1 MRWLRLQWFSI
12 SAGLK
17 LWLDEPL
24 GHLFNALVL
33 AIALAM
39 PWTIAQGLSAIV
51 PSMDRWVGDPEISL
65 YFKPDASLDS
75 VKTAAAQLKRDFDL
89 DSVNIVTP
97 EQAME
102 RLRTQSQTPD
112 LAQALPENP
121 LPYTVVVVLEVD
133 TTTNTQAIEDKI
145 AQWQNFTG
153 VEHVQY
159 DAQWVR
165 RLQSVLNGTQI
176 IAMALAVLIAGM
188 VLVVTF
194 NTVRLQLIR
203 NQAEV
208 HVLKSLGATDTEVG
222 RPTLWWS
229 VSLAL
234 VAFGLAYAVVSGAM
248 GLADDAAGQFIR
260 EFDRDFRFEQP
271 SGITALGLILVWVVL
286 VMLGA
291 WASVK
296 STVLRIH

>member
-65 YFKPDASLDS
+65 YFKPDATLDS
-75 VKTAAAQLKRDFDL
+75 VKSAAAQLKRDFDL
-89 DSVNIVTP
+89 DSVTIVTP

-112 LAQALPENP
+112 LAEALPENP

-133 TTTNTQAIEDKI
+133 ATTDTQAIETKI
-145 AQWQNFTG
+145 GQWQNFTG

-229 VSLAL
+229 GSLAL

-248 GLADDAAGQFIR
+248 GLADDAAGTFIR

-271 SGITALGLILVWVVL
+271 SGITALGLVLVWVVL
-286 VMLGA
+286 VMVGA

>member
-17 LWLDEPL
+17 LWLDEPF

-39 PWTIAQGLSAIV
+39 PWTIAQGLNAIV

-65 YFKPDASLDS
+65 YFKPDAPLDS
-75 VKTAAAQLKRDFDL
+75 VKSAAAQLKRDFDL
-89 DSVNIVTP
+89 NSVDIVTP
-97 EQAME
+97 KQAME
-102 RLRTQSQTPD
+102 KLRAQSQTPD
-112 LAQALPENP
+112 LAAALPENP

-133 TTTNTQAIEDKI
+133 ATTNTQAIEEKI
-145 AQWQNFTG
+145 AQWRQFAG

-165 RLQSVLNGTQI
+165 RLQSVLNSTQI
-176 IAMALAVLIAGM
+176 LAIALAVLIAGM

-222 RPTLWWS
+222 RPTLWWA

-234 VAFGLAYAVVSGAM
+234 VAFALAYAVVSGAM
-248 GLADDAAGQFIR
+248 GMADNAAGQFIR
-260 EFDRDFRFEQP
+260 EFDNDFRFEQP
-271 SGITALGLILVWVVL
+271 SGVTALGLVLVWVVL
-286 VMLGA
+286 VMVGA

-296 STVLRIH
+296 STVMRIH

>member
-75 VKTAAAQLKRDFDL
+75 VKSAAAQLKRDFDL

-112 LAQALPENP
+112 LAEALPENP

-133 TTTNTQAIEDKI
+133 ATTNTQAIEDKI

-165 RLQSVLNGTQI
+165 RLQSVLNSTQV

-248 GLADDAAGQFIR
+248 GLADDAAGTFIR

>member
-65 YFKPDASLDS
+65 YFKPDATLDS
-75 VKTAAAQLKRDFDL
+75 VKSAAAQLKRDFDL

-112 LAQALPENP
+112 LAEALPENP

-133 TTTNTQAIEDKI
+133 ASTNTQAIEDKI

-248 GLADDAAGQFIR
+248 GLADDAAGTFIR

-286 VMLGA
+286 VMVGA

>member
-24 GHLFNALVL
+24 GHLFNAMVL

-39 PWTIAQGLSAIV
+39 PWSIAQGLSALI
-51 PSMDRWVGDPEISL
+51 PSMDKAVGDPEVSL
-65 YFKPDASLDS
+65 YFKPEANLDS
-75 VKTAAAQLKRDFDL
+75 VKTAAAKLKRDFDL
-89 DSVNIVTP
+89 DSVTIVTP
-97 EQAME
+97 EQALE
-102 RLRTQSQTPD
+102 KLRRQSQTPD
-112 LAQALPENP
+112 LAAALPENP

-133 TTTNTQAIEDKI
+133 AETNTGAIEQKI
-145 AQWQNFTG
+145 AQWKTYAD

-165 RLQSVLNGTQI
+165 RLQGMLNSAQL
-176 IAMALAVLIAGM
+176 IAGALGVLIAAM
-188 VLVVTF
+188 VLIVTF

-208 HVLKSLGATDTEVG
+208 HVLKSLGATDAEVG

-234 VAFGLAYAVVSGAM
+234 VAFGLAYSVVSGAM
-248 GLADDAAGQFIR
+248 GLADDAVGQWIR
-260 EFDRDFRFEQP
+260 QFDSDFSFPQP
-271 SGITALGLILVWVVL
+271 SGLTALGMALVWVVL
-286 VMLGA
+286 VMVGA

-296 STVLRIH
+296 ATVLRIH

>member
-65 YFKPDASLDS
+65 YFKPEATLDS
-75 VKTAAAQLKRDFDL
+75 VKSAAAQLKRDFDL
-89 DSVNIVTP
+89 DSVSIVTP

-133 TTTNTQAIEDKI
+133 TSTNTKAIEAKI

-248 GLADDAAGQFIR
+248 GLADDAAGTFIR
-260 EFDRDFRFEQP
+260 EFDRDFRFKQP
-271 SGITALGLILVWVVL
+271 NGITSLSLVLVWVAL
-286 VMLGA
+286 VMTGA

-296 STVLRIH
+296 TTVLRIH

>member
-65 YFKPDASLDS
+65 YFKPDATLDS
-75 VKTAAAQLKRDFDL
+75 VKSAAAQLKRDFDL

-133 TTTNTQAIEDKI
+133 ATTDTQAIENKI

-248 GLADDAAGQFIR
+248 GLADDAAGTFIR

-286 VMLGA
+286 VMVGA

>member
-39 PWTIAQGLSAIV
+39 PWSIAQGLSAVV

-65 YFKPDASLDS
+65 YFKPDAPLDT
-75 VKTAAAQLKRDFDL
+75 VKTAAAKLKRDF
-89 DSVNIVTP
+89 SVDDVRIVTP
-97 EQAME
+97 QQALE

-112 LAQALPENP
+112 LASSLAENP
-121 LPYTVVVVLEVD
+121 LPYTVVVVLDVSSKTD
-133 TTTNTQAIEDKI
+133 TSSIEAKI
-145 AQWQNFTG
+145 EEWQQFNG

-165 RLQSVLNGTQI
+165 RLQSVLNSTQV
-176 IAMALAVLIAGM
+176 IAVALGALIAGM

-208 HVLKSLGATDTEVG
+208 HVLKSLGATDAEVG

-234 VAFGLAYAVVSGAM
+234 VAFGLAYAVVSTAM

-271 SGITALGLILVWVVL
+271 SGVTTLGLILVWVVL

>member
-65 YFKPDASLDS
+65 YFQQDATLDS
-75 VKTAAAQLKRDFDL
+75 VKSASAQLKRDFDL
-89 DSVNIVTP
+89 DSVRVVTP
-97 EQAME
+97 EEALAK
-102 RLRTQSQTPD
+102 LRTQSQTPD
-112 LAQALPENP
+112 LAEALPENP
-121 LPYTVVVVLEVD
+121 LPYTVVVKLEVD
-133 TTTNTQAIEDKI
+133 ATTNTGLIEQKI
-145 AQWQNFTG
+145 AQWRQFTG

-176 IAMALAVLIAGM
+176 IAMALAALIAGM

-203 NQAEV
+203 NKAEV
-208 HVLKSLGATDTEVG
+208 HVLKALGATDTEVG

-234 VAFGLAYAVVSGAM
+234 VAFGLAFGVTSGAM
-248 GLADDAAGQFIR
+248 SLADDAAGQFIR
-260 EFDRDFRFEQP
+260 QFDADFSFQQP
-271 SGITALGLILVWVVL
+271 SGLTALGLFLVWVVL
-286 VMLGA
+286 VMVGA
-291 WASVK
+291 WASV
-296 STVLRIH
+296 

>member
-65 YFKPDASLDS
+65 YFKPDATLDS
-75 VKTAAAQLKRDFDL
+75 VKSAAAQLKRDFDL

-112 LAQALPENP
+112 LAEALPENP

-133 TTTNTQAIEDKI
+133 ATTDTQAIEKKI

-248 GLADDAAGQFIR
+248 GLADDAAGTFIR

-286 VMLGA
+286 VMVGA

>member
-39 PWTIAQGLSAIV
+39 PWAVAQGLGAVV
-51 PSMDRWVGDPEISL
+51 PSMDRWVGDPEVSL
-65 YFKPDASLDS
+65 YFSP
-75 VKTAAAQLKRDFDL
+75 AAQPAQVNDAANRLKRDFDL
-89 DSVNIVTP
+89 RSVVIVSP
-97 EQAME
+97 DEALA

-112 LAQALPENP
+112 LAESLPENP
-121 LPYTVVVVLEVD
+121 LPYTVVATLRVD
-133 TTTNTQAIEDKI
+133 AQTDPGLIEQKI
-145 AQWQNFTG
+145 TEWQKFTG

-165 RLQSVLNGTQI
+165 RLQSVLSSAQL
-176 IAMALAVLIAGM
+176 LAVSLGILIAGM

-194 NTVRLQLIR
+194 NTVRLQLVR

-208 HVLKSLGATDTEVG
+208 HVLKALGATDTEVG
-222 RPTLWWS
+222 RPTLWWA

-234 VAFGLAYAVVSGAM
+234 VAFALAYSIVSGAM
-248 GLADDAAGQFIR
+248 GLADQAAGQWIRQFDR
-260 EFDRDFRFEQP
+260 EFQFAQP
-271 SGITALGLILVWVVL
+271 QATTALGLVLVWVAL

-296 STVLRIH
+296 TTVLRIH

>member
-65 YFKPDASLDS
+65 YFKPDATLDS
-75 VKTAAAQLKRDFDL
+75 VKSAAAQLKRDFDL

-112 LAQALPENP
+112 LAEALPENP

-133 TTTNTQAIEDKI
+133 ATTDTQAIESKI

-248 GLADDAAGQFIR
+248 GLADDAAGTFIR

-286 VMLGA
+286 VMVGA

>member
-65 YFKPDASLDS
+65 YFKPDATLDS
-75 VKTAAAQLKRDFDL
+75 VKSAAAQLKRDFDL

-112 LAQALPENP
+112 LAEALPENP

-133 TTTNTQAIEDKI
+133 ATTDTQAIETKI
-145 AQWQNFTG
+145 GQWQNFTG

-188 VLVVTF
+188 VLGVTF

-248 GLADDAAGQFIR
+248 GLADDAAGTFIR

-286 VMLGA
+286 VMVGA

>member
-65 YFKPDASLDS
+65 YFKPDAELDS
-75 VKTAAAQLKRDFDL
+75 VKSAAAQLKRDFDL
-89 DSVNIVTP
+89 DSVTIVTP

-112 LAQALPENP
+112 LAEALPENP

-133 TTTNTQAIEDKI
+133 ATTDTAAIEEKI

-165 RLQSVLNGTQI
+165 RLQSVLNGTQV

-248 GLADDAAGQFIR
+248 GLADDAAGTFIR

>member
-65 YFKPDASLDS
+65 YFKPDATLDS
-75 VKTAAAQLKRDFDL
+75 VKSAAAQLKRDFDL
-89 DSVNIVTP
+89 DSVTIVTP

-112 LAQALPENP
+112 LAEALPENP

-133 TTTNTQAIEDKI
+133 ATTNTKAIEDKI

-248 GLADDAAGQFIR
+248 GLADDAAGTFIR

-271 SGITALGLILVWVVL
+271 DGITALGLVLVWVVL
-286 VMLGA
+286 VMVGA

>member
-65 YFKPDASLDS
+65 YFKPDATLDS

-112 LAQALPENP
+112 LAEALPENP

-133 TTTNTQAIEDKI
+133 ATTDTQAIENKI

-248 GLADDAAGQFIR
+248 GLADDAAGTFIR

-286 VMLGA
+286 VMVGA

>member
-1 MRWLRLQWFSI
+1 MRWLRLHWFSI

-39 PWTIAQGLSAIV
+39 PWTISQALNAIV
-51 PSMDRWVGDPEISL
+51 PSMDRWVGDPEISI
-65 YFKPDASLDS
+65 YFKPDASFDS
-75 VKTAAAQLKRDFDL
+75 VKSAAAQLQRDFDL
-89 DSVNIVTP
+89 NHVKIVSP
-97 EQAME
+97 EEAMVI
-102 RLRTQSQTPD
+102 LRTQSQNPD
-112 LAQALPENP
+112 LAAALPKNP
-121 LPYTVVVVLEVD
+121 LPYTVVVVLEVGAETD
-133 TTTNTQAIEDKI
+133 TRAIESKI
-145 AQWQNFTG
+145 TQWKTFAE
-153 VEHVQY
+153 VDHVQY

-165 RLQSVLNGTQI
+165 RLQSVLNGTHI
-176 IAMALAVLIAGM
+176 IALALAILIAGM

-203 NQAEV
+203 NRAEV

-234 VAFGLAYAVVSGAM
+234 VAFGLAYAVVSAVM
-248 GLADDAAGQFIR
+248 GMADDEAGQFIR
-260 EFDRDFRFEQP
+260 EFDSDFRFEQP
-271 SGITALGLILVWVVL
+271 TGISVLGLSVAWVGL
-286 VMLGA
+286 VMIGA

-296 STVLRIH
+296 NTVLRIH

>member
-229 VSLAL
+229 VSLTL

>member
-1 MRWLRLQWFSI
+1 MRWLRLQWFSL

-39 PWTIAQGLSAIV
+39 PWTVAQGLSAVV

-65 YFKPDASLDS
+65 YFKPGATPDS
-75 VKTAAAQLKRDFDL
+75 VNSAAAQLKRDFDV
-89 DSVNIVTP
+89 DSVNVVTP
-97 EQAME
+97 EQAIE
-102 RLRTQSQTPD
+102 KLRTQSQTPD
-112 LAQALPENP
+112 LADALPENP
-121 LPYTVVVVLEVD
+121 LPYTVVVLLDVGAS
-133 TTTNTQAIEDKI
+133 TNTQAIENKI
-145 AQWQNFTG
+145 AQWQNFNG
-153 VEHVQY
+153 VEFVQY

-165 RLQSVLNGTQI
+165 RLQSVLNSGQI

-208 HVLKSLGATDTEVG
+208 HVLKALGATDTEVG

-234 VAFGLAYAVVSGAM
+234 VAFGLAYLVVTGVM
-248 GLADDAAGQFIR
+248 GLADDAAGRFIR
-260 EFDRDFRFEQP
+260 EFDQDFRFEKP
-271 SGITALGLILVWVVL
+271 NGIHTLGLVSIWVVL
-286 VMLGA
+286 VVVGA
-291 WASVK
+291 WVSVK
-296 STVLRIH
+296 STVIRIH

>member
-65 YFKPDASLDS
+65 YFKPDATLDS
-75 VKTAAAQLKRDFDL
+75 VKSAAAQLKRDFDL

-133 TTTNTQAIEDKI
+133 ATTDTQAIESKI
-145 AQWQNFTG
+145 AEWQSFTG

-248 GLADDAAGQFIR
+248 GLADDAAGTFIR

-286 VMLGA
+286 VMVGA

>member
-17 LWLDEPL
+17 LWLDEPF

-39 PWTIAQGLSAIV
+39 PWTIAQGLNAIV

-65 YFKPDASLDS
+65 YFKADASLDS
-75 VKTAAAQLKRDFDL
+75 VKSAAAQLKRDFDL

-112 LAQALPENP
+112 LAAALPENP

-133 TTTNTQAIEDKI
+133 ATTNTQAIEQKI
-145 AQWQNFTG
+145 AQWQQFTG

-176 IAMALAVLIAGM
+176 IAIALAVLIAGM

-208 HVLKSLGATDTEVG
+208 HVLKSLGATDIEVG

-286 VMLGA
+286 VMVGA

>member
-65 YFKPDASLDS
+65 YFKPDATLDS
-75 VKTAAAQLKRDFDL
+75 VKSAAAQLKRDFDL
-89 DSVNIVTP
+89 DSVTIVTP

-112 LAQALPENP
+112 LAEALPENP

-133 TTTNTQAIEDKI
+133 ATTDTQAIETKI
-145 AQWQNFTG
+145 TQWQNFTG

-248 GLADDAAGQFIR
+248 GLADDAAGTFIR

-271 SGITALGLILVWVVL
+271 NGITALGLVLVWVVL
-286 VMLGA
+286 VMVGA

>member
-65 YFKPDASLDS
+65 YFKPDAELDS
-75 VKTAAAQLKRDFDL
+75 VKSAAAQLKRDFDL
-89 DSVNIVTP
+89 DSVTIVTP
-97 EQAME
+97 QQAME

-112 LAQALPENP
+112 LAEALPENP

-133 TTTNTQAIEDKI
+133 ATTDTAAIEEKI

-165 RLQSVLNGTQI
+165 RLQSVLNGTQV

-248 GLADDAAGQFIR
+248 GLADDAAGTFIR

>member
-1 MRWLRLQWFSI
+1 M
-12 SAGLK
+12 A
-17 LWLDEPL
+17 E
-24 GHLFNALVL
+24 
-33 AIALAM
+33 
-39 PWTIAQGLSAIV
+39 
-51 PSMDRWVGDPEISL
+51 
-65 YFKPDASLDS
+65 
-75 VKTAAAQLKRDFDL
+75 
-89 DSVNIVTP
+89 
-97 EQAME
+97 
-102 RLRTQSQTPD
+102 
-112 LAQALPENP
+112 ALPENP

-133 TTTNTQAIEDKI
+133 ATTDTQAIESKI

-248 GLADDAAGQFIR
+248 GLADDAAGTFIR

-286 VMLGA
+286 VMVGA

>member
-65 YFKPDASLDS
+65 YFKPDATLDS
-75 VKTAAAQLKRDFDL
+75 VKSAAAQLKRDFDL

-133 TTTNTQAIEDKI
+133 ATTDTQAIEAKI

-176 IAMALAVLIAGM
+176 IAIALAVLIAGM

-234 VAFGLAYAVVSGAM
+234 VAFGLAYSVVSGAM
-248 GLADDAAGQFIR
+248 GLADDAAGTFIR

-271 SGITALGLILVWVVL
+271 SGITALGLVLVWVVL
-286 VMLGA
+286 VMVGA

>member
-39 PWTIAQGLSAIV
+39 PWTIAQGLSTIV
-51 PSMDRWVGDPEISL
+51 PSMDHWVGDPEISL

-112 LAQALPENP
+112 LAEALPENP

-176 IAMALAVLIAGM
+176 IAVALAVLIAGM

-229 VSLAL
+229 VSLSL

-271 SGITALGLILVWVVL
+271 SGITALGLVLVWVVL
-286 VMLGA
+286 VMVGA

>member
-12 SAGLK
+12 CAGLK

-39 PWTIAQGLSAIV
+39 PWTIAQGLHAIV

-65 YFKPDASLDS
+65 YFKPNAELDS
-75 VKTAAAQLKRDFDL
+75 VKSAMAKLKRDFDL
-89 DSVNIVTP
+89 DSVTLVTP
-97 EQAME
+97 QQAME

-112 LAQALPENP
+112 LAAALPDNP
-121 LPYTVVVVLEVD
+121 LPYTVVVVLEVTAD
-133 TTTNTQAIEDKI
+133 TNTAAIESKI
-145 AQWQNFTG
+145 AEWQKFAG

-176 IAMALAVLIAGM
+176 LAVALAALIAGM

-286 VMLGA
+286 VMVGA

>member
-39 PWTIAQGLSAIV
+39 PWSIAQGLSAIV
-51 PSMDRWVGDPEISL
+51 PSMDRWVGDPEVSL
-65 YFKPDASLDS
+65 YFEPGANPDD
-75 VKTAAAQLKRDFDL
+75 VKTAAAKLKRDFDL
-89 DSVNIVTP
+89 DSVTVVSP

-112 LAQALPENP
+112 LAAALPENP
-121 LPYTVVVVLEVD
+121 LPYTVVVVLDVD
-133 TTTNTQAIEDKI
+133 AETDTQGIENKI
-145 AQWQNFTG
+145 AQWQNFPG

-165 RLQSVLNGTQI
+165 RLQSVLNGAQL
-176 IAMALAVLIAGM
+176 IAVALGVLIAGM

-208 HVLKSLGATDTEVG
+208 HVLKALGATDTEVG

-234 VAFGLAYAVVSGAM
+234 VAFGLAYSVVSGAM
-248 GLADDAAGQFIR
+248 GLADDAVGQFIR
-260 EFDRDFRFEQP
+260 QFDRDFRFEQP
-271 SGITALGLILVWVVL
+271 SGITALGLVLVWMVL

>member
-1 MRWLRLQWFSI
+1 MRWLRLQWFSL
-12 SAGLK
+12 STGLK

-65 YFKPDASLDS
+65 YFKPEASLDS
-75 VKTAAAQLKRDFDL
+75 VKTAAAKLKRDFDL

-97 EQAME
+97 EQAMA

-112 LAQALPENP
+112 LAEALPDNP
-121 LPYTVVVVLEVD
+121 LPYTVVVVLEVNATTD
-133 TTTNTQAIEDKI
+133 TKAIDTKI
-145 AQWQNFTG
+145 AEWQNFNG

-176 IAMALAVLIAGM
+176 IAIALAALIAGM

-248 GLADDAAGQFIR
+248 GLADDAAGTFIR